1 MPVIRFANKPKNGA
15 AVEKTVVMQFAGHKQ
30 IFFYFPNI
38 INNIHHFVAPDPCP
52 RRATL
57 ESNMTVSYSP
67 DSTPRRT
74 LRGKSAPGANAQSS
88 SPAARYYDSADWWQ
102 LRAARS
108 QDFPEARDTASVLLE
123 RIRASRAHSSPTL
136 MRYAK

>member
-1 MPVIRFANKPKNGA
+1 
-15 AVEKTVVMQFAGHKQ
+15 MQFVGHKQ

-38 INNIHHFVAPDPCP
+38 INNIHHFVGPNPCP

-57 ESNMTVSYSP
+57 ESRMMIDLHNSGAATH
-67 DSTPRRT
+67 RT
-74 LRGKSAPGANAQSS
+74 LRGKNAPGANAQSS

-123 RIRASRAHSSPTL
+123 RIRASRAHSSSAL
-136 MRYAK
+136 MRYAKKRSTTL

>member
-1 MPVIRFANKPKNGA
+1 
-15 AVEKTVVMQFAGHKQ
+15 MQFVGHKQ

-57 ESNMTVSYSP
+57 ESRMMIDLHNTGAA
-67 DSTPRRT
+67 TLRT
-74 LRGKSAPGANAQSS
+74 LRGKPTPGANAQSI

-102 LRAARS
+102 LRAAIMKAL
-108 QDFPEARDTASVLLE
+108 QDFPEARDSVVRALRDLNALQDPDAST
-123 RIRASRAHSSPTL
+123 SS
-136 MRYAK
+136 

>member
-1 MPVIRFANKPKNGA
+1 
-15 AVEKTVVMQFAGHKQ
+15 MQFAGHKQ

-67 DSTPRRT
+67 DSTSPRT

-102 LRAARS
+102 LRAAIMKAL
-108 QDFPEARDTASVLLE
+108 QDFPEARDSVVRALRDLNALQDPDAST
-123 RIRASRAHSSPTL
+123 SS
-136 MRYAK
+136 